1 MKMKR
6 KIRTVL
12 DFLNID
18 GYAAITPEVAIDFI
32 NWLDE
37 EGIDEDVKE
46 DLDNMITS
54 LKQYK
59 GERVR
64 LEATDQAPSGL
75 NWVAI
80 EE

>member
-1 MKMKR
+1 MKR

-18 GYAAITPEVAIDFI
+18 GYAAITPEAAIDFI

-59 GERVR
+59 GEKVR
-64 LEATDQAPSGL
+64 LEWAEQAPSGL

-80 EE
+80 EG

>member
-1 MKMKR
+1 MKR

-18 GYAAITPEVAIDFI
+18 GMATISPETAIAFI

-80 EE
+80 EK